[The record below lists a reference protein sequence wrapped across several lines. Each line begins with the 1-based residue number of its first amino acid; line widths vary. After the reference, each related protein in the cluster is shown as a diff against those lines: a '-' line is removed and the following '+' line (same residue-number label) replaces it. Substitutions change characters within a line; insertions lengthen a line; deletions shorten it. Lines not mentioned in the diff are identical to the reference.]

1 MTTKRTEQVLAAL
14 RGANPSAPA
23 EPAGEPALARSRR
36 GGVRFTFDVSRE
48 QHRFIRQFVLDSE
61 TTASA
66 ATRALWALVQ
76 EDSALAERLRGS
88 LAFQDEAQE
97 ES

>member
-14 RGANPSAPA
+14 RGANSPA
-23 EPAGEPALARSRR
+23 EPPQSATRPAKDS
-36 GGVRFTFDVSRE
+36 GIRFTFDVARD

-66 ATRALWALVQ
+66 ATRALWGLVQ
-76 EDSALAERLRGS
+76 EDNALAERLRGQ
-88 LAFQDEAQE
+88 LAVQE
-97 ES
+97 EAKQRKA

>member
-14 RGANPSAPA
+14 RGANPPAPA
-23 EPAGEPALARSRR
+23 EPQGEPALARRRR

-66 ATRALWALVQ
+66 ATRTLWMLVQ
-76 EDSALAERLRGS
+76 EDSALAERLRGN
-88 LAFQDEAQE
+88 LVPQE
-97 ES
+97 EAGES